1 MYFYK
6 FHSIVR
12 FADKNTD
19 TSQSFQSWDSGV
31 ARDLSPTLRTGAMV
45 DNDKDKDT
53 MLDFASKV
61 K

>member
-1 MYFYK
+1 MFTLYL
-6 FHSIVR
+6 
-12 FADKNTD
+12 DKNTD

-31 ARDLSPTLRTGAMV
+31 ARDLSPLRTCTMA